1 MSIEGEGRSDQHQAH
16 PMQAPEGG
24 YPYEDEI
31 NLLDY
36 WRVIWAW
43 RWMIVGLCVVAMF
56 TAMVTTLMTPKIY
69 EATVTMMPPTPSG
82 GSLGSLLGGGQSSI
96 LQGLLGGDDSSSGNS
111 MVMALLESRTMAE
124 DIARH
129 FDLITLFET
138 ETIHGA
144 AGVLQ
149 GMTEIKITEGVIA
162 ITVAAKGPK
171 LATDLANYYVD
182 SLDHMNQS
190 MSLTSAK
197 RNRMFIQDRL
207 AEAHKELQQ
216 TEDAVK
222 DFQLKNMTVFLS
234 NQVAGSWNE
243 ASSLQS
249 QMTGIEVR
257 LKVLGSSL
265 TSKHPD
271 LVRLRLELAQ
281 LKKKLIHVE
290 IGDTGGDGK
299 LPGDRLYP
307 AWISVPDLSLEL
319 GQLERNLA
327 VKEEVYI
334 LLTAQLEQAKIAEV
348 KDDPTVQV
356 LDSALLPAGPENP
369 PVKRNVLI
377 SGVLALFVGG
387 ILSFVMDYV
396 RRMSARQEETAIS

>member
-16 PMQAPEGG
+16 PMQAPEGR

-82 GSLGSLLGGGQSSI
+82 GSLGSLLGGGQSTI
-96 LQGLLGGDDSSSGNS
+96 LQGLLGGADSSSGNS

-162 ITVAAKGPK
+162 ITVEAKGPK

-207 AEAHKELQQ
+207 AEARKELQQ

-271 LVRLRLELAQ
+271 LVRLRLELEQ
-281 LKKKLIHVE
+281 LKEKLIHVE
-290 IGDTGGDGK
+290 IGGAGGDGK

-356 LDSALLPAGPENP
+356 LDSALTPDGPKTP
-369 PVKRNVLI
+369 PVKRNVVI
-377 SGVLALFVGG
+377 SVVLALLIGG

>member
-16 PMQAPEGG
+16 PMQAPEGR

-43 RWMIVGLCVVAMF
+43 RWMIGGLCVVAMF

-82 GSLGSLLGGGQSSI
+82 GSLGGLLGGGQSSI

-271 LVRLRLELAQ
+271 LVRLRLELA
-281 LKKKLIHVE
+281 
-290 IGDTGGDGK
+290 
-299 LPGDRLYP
+299 
-307 AWISVPDLSLEL
+307 S
-319 GQLERNLA
+319 
-327 VKEEVYI
+327 
-334 LLTAQLEQAKIAEV
+334 
-348 KDDPTVQV
+348 
-356 LDSALLPAGPENP
+356 
-369 PVKRNVLI
+369 
-377 SGVLALFVGG
+377 
-387 ILSFVMDYV
+387 
-396 RRMSARQEETAIS
+396 